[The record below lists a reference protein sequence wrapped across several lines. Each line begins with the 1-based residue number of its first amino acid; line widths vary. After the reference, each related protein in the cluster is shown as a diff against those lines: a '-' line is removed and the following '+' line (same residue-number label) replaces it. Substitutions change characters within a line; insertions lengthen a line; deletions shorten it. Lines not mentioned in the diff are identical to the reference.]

1 MSAAA
6 TPKVKAEISSQARFT
21 TSKLIQNLGSN
32 REQYKF
38 EGTFRSAWGRD

>member
-1 MSAAA
+1 MPVA
-6 TPKVKAEISSQARFT
+6 TAPKTQPEFLSKVQFT

-38 EGTFRSAWGRD
+38 ANNLRTAWGRD